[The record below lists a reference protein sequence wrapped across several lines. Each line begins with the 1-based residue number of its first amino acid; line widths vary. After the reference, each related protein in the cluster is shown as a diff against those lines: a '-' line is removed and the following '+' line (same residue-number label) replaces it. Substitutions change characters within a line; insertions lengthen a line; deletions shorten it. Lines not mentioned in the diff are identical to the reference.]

1 MCKDTGNTQIP
12 DTEWYRSP
20 VSRRQFAAGGGALAL
35 AACTGMGTNGDTAA
49 GGGGLAENTVI
60 IDTPDGDADAVFI
73 HPASGAHPAVVFWP
87 DIAGVREANRM
98 MARRVAAEGYAVLLV
113 NPYYRDV
120 AGEQFADFASFR
132 AGGGFDK
139 VGPWRDKLSSQA
151 VMRDA
156 IALVGWLD
164 GQQAVDTA
172 RGIGSEGY
180 CMGGPFTVYTA
191 SAVPGRVKAAASFHG
206 GGLVREDEQSPHKLL
221 TGTPDTSYLFAIA
234 QDDDAD
240 APENKTILRG
250 AADAAN
256 VRAEVD
262 VYAGDHGWTVP
273 DSPAYDRAAA
283 ERAYAAKMALYGSAL

>member
-1 MCKDTGNTQIP
+1 MCKQTGITATP
-12 DTEWYRSP
+12 DTQWYRSP
-20 VSRRQFAAGGGALAL
+20 LSRRQFAAGGGALTL
-35 AACTGMGTNGDTAA
+35 AACTGMGANGEPAT
-49 GGGGLAENTVI
+49 GGSALTENTVV
-60 IDTPDGDADAVFI
+60 IDTPDGDADAEFI
-73 HPASGAHPAVVFWP
+73 HPASGSHPAIVFWP

-120 AGEQFADFASFR
+120 TGEQFADFAAFR
-132 AGGGFDK
+132 AGGGFDT
-139 VGPWRDKLSSQA
+139 VGPWREKLSSRA

-156 IALVGWLD
+156 AAHVGWLD
-164 GQQAVDTA
+164 GQDAVETA
-172 RGIGSEGY
+172 RGIGTEGY

-191 SAVPGRVKAAASFHG
+191 AAAPGRVKAAGSFHG
-206 GGLVREDEQSPHKLL
+206 GGLVRDDEDSPHKLL
-221 TGTPDTSYLFAIA
+221 AGSPQTSYLFAIA

-240 APENKTILRG
+240 APENKTMLRA

-283 ERAYAAKMALYGSAL
+283 ERAYAAKMALYASSL

>member
-1 MCKDTGNTQIP
+1 MCKETGNTSTP
-12 DTEWYRSP
+12 DTDWYRSP
-20 VSRRQFAAGGGALAL
+20 VSRRQFAAGSGALAL
-35 AACTGMGTNGDTAA
+35 AACTGMGVDGEAGMA
-49 GGGGLAENTVI
+49 GGLSENTVV

-73 HPASGAHPAVVFWP
+73 HPASGAHPAIVFWP

-120 AGEQFADFASFR
+120 TGEQFADFASFR
-132 AGGGFDK
+132 ADGGFGK

-156 IALVGWLD
+156 AALVGWLD
-164 GQQAVDTA
+164 GQESVDTA
-172 RGIGSEGY
+172 RGVGSEGY
-180 CMGGPFTVYTA
+180 CMGGPFTVYSA

-206 GGLVREDEQSPHKLL
+206 GGLVREDDQSPHKLL
-221 TGTPDTSYLFAIA
+221 SGTPQTSYLFAIA
-234 QDDDAD
+234 KNDDAES
-240 APENKTILRG
+240 PEDKTMLRG

-256 VRAEVD
+256 VRADVD

-273 DSPAYDRAAA
+273 DSPAYDREAA
-283 ERAYAAKMALYGSAL
+283 ERAYAAKIALYAAAL